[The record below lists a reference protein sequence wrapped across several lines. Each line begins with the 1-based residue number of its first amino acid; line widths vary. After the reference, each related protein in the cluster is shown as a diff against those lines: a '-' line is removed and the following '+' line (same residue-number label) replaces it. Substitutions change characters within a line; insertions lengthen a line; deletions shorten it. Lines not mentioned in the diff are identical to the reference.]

1 MNRWREEDFLFH
13 QQHATL
19 VAGDRKPIWWKKHYD
34 LLGLKQTVF
43 KNQVR
48 SVLSRISFKKPS
60 FYCQIREEQSK
71 SKRKMEGRCAH
82 WSEAGKALSWPR
94 DWGHRWAQLG
104 GEGVCPYLPAF
115 KGRTESEGDDS
126 VVTSETGF
134 PPIYFSHVKK
144 PILPVS
150 QNVSQSRTLRALLR
164 DILLGA
170 RWCRAVNQKRKQKP
184 PQHLRTDAWGGYVRS
199 VQIAKETLR
208 SIFI

>member
-94 DWGHRWAQLG
+94 DWGHRWAQPG
-104 GEGVCPYLPAF
+104 GEGMCPCLPAF

-126 VVTSETGF
+126 VVTTSETGF
-134 PPIYFSHVKK
+134 PPY
-144 PILPVS
+144 ILAMLNSPFF
-150 QNVSQSRTLRALLR
+150 QWARMFPRAG
-164 DILLGA
+164 LLGHYWETSSWEHGGVGLST
-170 RWCRAVNQKRKQKP
+170 RRAS
-184 PQHLRTDAWGGYVRS
+184 RS
-199 VQIAKETLR
+199 HPNT
-208 SIFI
+208 